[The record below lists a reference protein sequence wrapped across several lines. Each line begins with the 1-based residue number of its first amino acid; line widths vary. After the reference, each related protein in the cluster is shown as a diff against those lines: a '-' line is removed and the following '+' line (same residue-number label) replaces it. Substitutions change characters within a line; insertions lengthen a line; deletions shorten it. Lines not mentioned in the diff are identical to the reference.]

1 MNISKLTVTQFC
13 YFGLPSNLVFDFHH
27 IYDLAIQLSLVTSDP
42 DFQTLHQMVIYNYQI
57 ITISQHPNS
66 LFIFSFVFF
75 TDSIK

>member
-42 DFQTLHQMVIYNYQI
+42 DFQTLHKMVIYNYQI
-57 ITISQHPNS
+57 ITISSTPKF
-66 LFIFSFVFF
+66 LFYFLFSIF
-75 TDSIK
+75 D